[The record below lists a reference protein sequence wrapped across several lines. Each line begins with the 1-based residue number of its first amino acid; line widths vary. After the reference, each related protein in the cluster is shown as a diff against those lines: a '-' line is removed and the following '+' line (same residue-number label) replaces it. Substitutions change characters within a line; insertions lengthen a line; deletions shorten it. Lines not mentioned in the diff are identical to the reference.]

1 MERGGRFA
9 RNPATTRGPRP
20 LPETVMNVLSQLI
33 VSGIAVGMIYGVI
46 AFSYQLT
53 FATSKTLNF
62 GQGEALMLG
71 ALVGLTTINFL
82 IGQALGTLWAY
93 LLMLPIVFAFGLA
106 QGAVVEWLGVRQA
119 VKAKSEAG
127 WIMATIALGII
138 FRNLAENIW
147 GRDALRFPSPLPEA
161 ALTIGPVRI
170 QPMEIAIVI
179 GALAIMLAVEIFNRR
194 SIFGKAVVATANDRD
209 AAGLMGI
216 DTRRVITF
224 SYALSSMTAAFAGVL
239 IAPVTLTGA
248 TMGAVLGLKAFA
260 VAIIGGL
267 SSGMGVIV
275 GGLILGITET
285 LTGYYISTGYK
296 DVPGLV
302 LLLLVLS
309 LKPSGLFGRATIK
322 KV

>member
-1 MERGGRFA
+1 MQILA
-9 RNPATTRGPRP
+9 
-20 LPETVMNVLSQLI
+20 QLI

-46 AFSYQLT
+46 AFGYQLT

-71 ALVGLTTINFL
+71 SLVGLSATYL
-82 IGQALGTLWAY
+82 VGYWA
-93 LLMLPIVFAFGLA
+93 MLPIVLAFGLL
-106 QGAVVEWLGVRQA
+106 QGAVVERLGVRRA
-119 VKAKSEAG
+119 IAMKSESG

-138 FRNLAENIW
+138 FKNLAENIW
-147 GRDALRFPSPLPEA
+147 GRDALKFPSPLPEQA
-161 ALTIGPVRI
+161 IDVAGIRV
-170 QPMEIAIVI
+170 QPMELAIVV
-179 GALAIMLAVEIFNRR
+179 GALALMLAVELFNRR

-216 DTRRVITF
+216 NTGLVITF

-239 IAPVTLTGA
+239 IAPITLTGPQ
-248 TMGAVLGLKAFA
+248 MGAVLGLKAFA

-267 SSGMGVIV
+267 NSGFGVIV
-275 GGLILGITET
+275 GGLLLGIIET
-285 LTGYYISTGYK
+285 LTGFYLSTGYK

-309 LKPSGLFGRATIK
+309 FKPSGLFGKRTIR

>member
-1 MERGGRFA
+1 MSIF
-9 RNPATTRGPRP
+9 
-20 LPETVMNVLSQLI
+20 MQLV
-33 VSGIAVGMIYGVI
+33 VSGISVGMIYGVI
-46 AFSYQLT
+46 AFGYQLT

-62 GQGEALMLG
+62 GQGEALMIG
-71 ALVGLTTINFL
+71 ALVGLTTIHML
-82 IGQALGTLWAY
+82 IGQSLGAMTAY
-93 LLMLPIVFAFGLA
+93 LIMLPVVLAFGAL
-106 QGAVVEWLGVRQA
+106 QGTVVEWLGVRQA
-119 VKAKSEAG
+119 IKTKSEAG

-138 FRNLAENIW
+138 FKNVAENVW
-147 GRDALRFPSPLPEA
+147 GRDALKFPSPLPEA
-161 ALTIGPVRI
+161 SLSLGGIRI
-170 QPMEIAIVI
+170 QPMEIAIVL
-179 GALAIMLAVEIFNRR
+179 GALGMMLAVEFFNRR
-194 SIFGKAVVATANDRD
+194 TILGKAVVATASDRD

-216 DTRRVITF
+216 NTSQVITF

-239 IAPVTLTGA
+239 VAPVTLTGA

-267 SSGMGVIV
+267 SSGLGVVV

-285 LTGYYISTGYK
+285 MTGYYVSTGYK

-309 LKPSGLFGRATIK
+309 LRPSGLFGKTTIK

>member
-1 MERGGRFA
+1 MDILA
-9 RNPATTRGPRP
+9 
-20 LPETVMNVLSQLI
+20 QLV
-33 VSGIAVGMIYGVI
+33 VSGITVGMVYGVI
-46 AFSYQLT
+46 AFGYQLT

-82 IGQALGTLWAY
+82 IGLSIGNFWAY
-93 LLMLPIVFAFGLA
+93 MLMLPVVLAFGLL
-106 QGAVVEWLGVRQA
+106 QGAVVEFLGVRQA
-119 VKAKSEAG
+119 IRTKSEAG

-138 FRNLAENIW
+138 FKNLAENIW
-147 GRDALRFPSPLPEA
+147 GRDALRFPSPLPEGA
-161 ALTIGPVRI
+161 ISIGPVRI
-170 QPMEIAIVI
+170 QPMEIAIVV
-179 GALAIMLAVEIFNRR
+179 GAILLMLAIEFFNRR
-194 SIFGKAVVATANDRD
+194 SIYGKAVVATANDRD

-216 DTRRVITF
+216 NTKLVITF
-224 SYALSSMTAAFAGVL
+224 SYGLSSMAAAFAGVL
-239 IAPVTLTGA
+239 VAPVTLTGA

-267 SSGMGVIV
+267 TSGLGVVV
-275 GGLILGITET
+275 GGLILGITEN

-296 DVPGLV
+296 DVPGLL

-309 LKPSGLFGRATIK
+309 LKPSGLFGSAAIK

>member
-1 MERGGRFA
+1 MQILA
-9 RNPATTRGPRP
+9 
-20 LPETVMNVLSQLI
+20 QLI
-33 VSGIAVGMIYGVI
+33 VSGISVGMIYGVI
-46 AFSYQLT
+46 AFGYQLT

-71 ALVGLTTINFL
+71 ALVGLTVQHY
-82 IGQALGTLWAY
+82 IGYWA
-93 LLMLPIVFAFGLA
+93 MLPVVLVFGLF
-106 QGAVVEWLGVRQA
+106 QGAVVERLGVRRA
-119 VKAKSEAG
+119 VATKSEAG

-138 FRNLAENIW
+138 FKNVAENVW
-147 GRDALRFPSPLPEA
+147 GRDALKFPSPLSETP
-161 ALTIGPVRI
+161 IDVGGVRVL
-170 QPMEIAIVI
+170 PMELVIVFGAIV
-179 GALAIMLAVEIFNRR
+179 LMLAVELFNRR
-194 SIFGKAVVATANDRD
+194 SIFGKAVVATAADRD

-216 DTRRVITF
+216 NTGLVITF
-224 SYALSSMTAAFAGVL
+224 SYALSSMTASFAGVL
-239 IAPVTLTGA
+239 VAPVTLTGA

-267 SSGMGVIV
+267 SSGLGVVV

-285 LTGYYISTGYK
+285 MTGYYISSGYK

-309 LKPSGLFGRATIK
+309 IKPSGLFGRATIK

>member
-1 MERGGRFA
+1 
-9 RNPATTRGPRP
+9 
-20 LPETVMNVLSQLI
+20 MNILSQLI

-147 GRDALRFPSPLPEA
+147 GRAALRFPSPLPEA

>member
-1 MERGGRFA
+1 MQILA
-9 RNPATTRGPRP
+9 
-20 LPETVMNVLSQLI
+20 QLI
-33 VSGIAVGMIYGVI
+33 ASGISVGMIYGVI
-46 AFSYQLT
+46 AFGYQLT

-82 IGQALGTLWAY
+82 IGHALGTLSAF
-93 LLMLPIVFAFGLA
+93 LLMLPVVLAFGML
-106 QGAVVEWLGVRQA
+106 QGAVVEFLGVRQA
-119 VKAKSEAG
+119 IRTKSEAG

-138 FRNLAENIW
+138 FKNVAENVW
-147 GRDALRFPSPLPEA
+147 GHDALRFPSPLPEA
-161 ALTIGPVRI
+161 ALSFGGVRI

-179 GALAIMLAVEIFNRR
+179 GAVLLMFAIEIFNRK
-194 SIFGKAVVATANDRD
+194 SIYGKAVVATANDRD

-216 DTRRVITF
+216 DTRLVITF

-239 IAPVTLTGA
+239 VAPITLTGA
-248 TMGAVLGLKAFA
+248 NMGAALGLKAFA

-267 SSGMGVIV
+267 SSGVGVVV
-275 GGLILGITET
+275 GGLILGIVEN

-296 DVPGLV
+296 DVPGLL

-309 LKPSGLFGRATIK
+309 IKPSGLFGAATIK